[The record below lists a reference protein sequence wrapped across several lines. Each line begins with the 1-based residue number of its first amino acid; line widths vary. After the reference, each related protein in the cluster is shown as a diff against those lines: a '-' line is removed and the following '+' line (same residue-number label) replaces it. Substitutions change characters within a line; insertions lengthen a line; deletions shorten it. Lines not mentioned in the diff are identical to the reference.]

1 MKRAMDIAI
10 AAVACML
17 LAVPALL
24 VALVVRITSRGPALY
39 WSARV
44 GRYGRSFSMPKFRTM
59 RIDTPELSTDLLEN
73 PKTYLTPVGGLLR
86 KLSIDEI
93 PQLWSII
100 VGEMTLVGPRPAL
113 HSQETLIRMRRQL
126 NVDSLRPGLTGWAQV
141 NGRDNVCDEEKARL
155 DSDYMK
161 RASLALDAKIIML
174 TAWKVLKRDDVS
186 H

>member
-44 GRYGRSFSMPKFRTM
+44 GRYGRSFSMPKFR
-59 RIDTPELSTDLLEN
+59 
-73 PKTYLTPVGGLLR
+73 
-86 KLSIDEI
+86 
-93 PQLWSII
+93 II

-155 DSDYMK
+155 DSDYLK